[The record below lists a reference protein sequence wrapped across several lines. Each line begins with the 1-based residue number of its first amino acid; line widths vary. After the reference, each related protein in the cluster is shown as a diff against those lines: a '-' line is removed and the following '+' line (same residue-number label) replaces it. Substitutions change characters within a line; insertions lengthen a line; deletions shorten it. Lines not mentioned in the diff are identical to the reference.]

1 MESLWRAT
9 EKMPEFPALESDT
22 KTDVLIIG
30 GGMAGLL
37 TAYALTKAGAEVLLI
52 ERDELCGGV
61 TGNTTAKLTAQHGL
75 IYHRIA
81 KQFSWTE
88 ARMYWEI
95 QTAAMEKF
103 RQLSERFPC
112 DMETKDAWV
121 YARRPLPEMEREMET
136 LDTLKIPAEYERI
149 VPLPFETA
157 GAIRFPAQAQ
167 FHPLKFAAGIAQ
179 GLNIRTHTAALSFE
193 GRTVHTNRGTI
204 RAEQIVIA
212 THFPMLNKHGA
223 YFLKLYQDRS
233 YVLALENVKAPDGM
247 YRDAEPGG
255 LSLRNWG
262 KLLLLGGGG
271 HRTGK
276 PSDGWR
282 GLEKAATQY
291 YPLSKEKYRW
301 ATQDCMTLDGLP
313 YIGQYGRHTP
323 GVYVATGF
331 NKWGMT
337 SAMTAAAA
345 LSDLLTGRQSEYA
358 ELFSPQRT
366 ILRPQLLRNA
376 AEAVKSLCTF
386 RKPRC
391 PHMGC
396 ALQWNPQE
404 HSWDCP
410 CHGSRFTGE
419 GRLLNNPANGDMD
432 LPKKLQ

>member
-1 MESLWRAT
+1 
-9 EKMPEFPALESDT
+9 MPEFPALESDT

-37 TAYALTKAGAEVLLI
+37 TAYALTRAGADVLLI
-52 ERDELCGGV
+52 ERDELCGDV

-103 RQLSERFPC
+103 RQLSARFPC
-112 DMETKDAWV
+112 DLETKDAWL

-136 LDTLKIPAEYERI
+136 LHTLKIPAVYEQQ
-149 VPLPFETA
+149 VPLPFETV
-157 GAIRFPAQAQ
+157 GAIRFPMQAQ
-167 FHPLKFAAGIAQ
+167 FHPLKFAAGIARE
-179 GLNIRTHTAALSFE
+179 LNIRTHTAALGFE
-193 GRTVHTNRGTI
+193 GRTVRTNRGTI
-204 RAEQIVIA
+204 RAEQIVIT

-223 YFLKLYQDRS
+223 YFMKLYQDRS
-233 YVLALENVKAPDGM
+233 YVLALENVKGPEGM

-262 KLLLLGGGG
+262 NLLLLGGGG
-271 HRTGK
+271 HRTGQ
-276 PSDGWR
+276 PTDGWR
-282 GLEKAATQY
+282 GLEQAAAKY
-291 YPLSKEKYRW
+291 YPLSKVRHRW
-301 ATQDCMTLDGLP
+301 AAQDCMTLDGVP
-313 YIGQYGRHTP
+313 YIGQYGKHTP
-323 GVYVATGF
+323 GLYVATGF

-337 SAMTAAAA
+337 SAMTAAAV
-345 LSDLLTGRQSEYA
+345 LSDQLMGRENEYA
-358 ELFSPQRT
+358 ELFSPSRT
-366 ILRPQLLRNA
+366 MLRPQLLRNA
-376 AEAVKSLCTF
+376 AEAVKSLCTW

-396 ALQWNPQE
+396 ALKWNPQE

-410 CHGSRFTGE
+410 CHGSRFAE
-419 GRLLNNPANGDMD
+419 DGRLLDNPANGDLD
-432 LPKKLQ
+432 LPEKQ